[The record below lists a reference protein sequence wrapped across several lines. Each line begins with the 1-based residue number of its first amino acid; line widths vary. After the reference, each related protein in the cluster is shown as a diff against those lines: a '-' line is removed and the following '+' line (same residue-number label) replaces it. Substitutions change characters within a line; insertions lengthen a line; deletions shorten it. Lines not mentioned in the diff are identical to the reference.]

1 MKLVSLL
8 SLAVAACALAA
19 PASAETVR
27 LRANLAASSEV
38 PANTSSGHGNLT
50 ASLDTATR
58 VLSWRL
64 EYEGLTGPSTMMH
77 FHGPAEA
84 GANAGVVVPIPSSPA
99 DASIVGGEA
108 TLTPE
113 QVADLLAG
121 KWYANIHTQAN
132 PGGEIRGQV
141 TRVRAA
147 RPRAAAPAA
156 APAATPTTAAP
167 AHPAH

>member
-1 MKLVSLL
+1 MLL
-8 SLAVAACALAA
+8 LAVAAGALAA

-27 LRANLAASSEV
+27 LRANLVASSEV
-38 PANTSSGHGNLT
+38 PANTSSGQGNLT
-50 ASLDTATR
+50 ASVDTATR

-64 EYEGLTGPSTMMH
+64 EYQGLTGPSTMMH
-77 FHGPAEA
+77 FHGPAEV

-113 QVADLLAG
+113 QMADLLAG

-141 TRVRAA
+141 TRVRAT

-156 APAATPTTAAP
+156 APTTPTMAAP
-167 AHPAH
+167 AHPPMTAPAR